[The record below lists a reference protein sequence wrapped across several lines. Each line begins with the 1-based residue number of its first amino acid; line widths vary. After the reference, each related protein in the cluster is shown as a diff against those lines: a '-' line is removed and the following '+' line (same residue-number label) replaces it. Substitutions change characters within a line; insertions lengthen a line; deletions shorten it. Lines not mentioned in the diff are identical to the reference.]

1 MSAFLF
7 RVRFSRSV
15 RVRTMTIS
23 MRLRDVLLVVLD
35 PAERQRRLA
44 QVYGLIMELSR
55 QKRVTAQAEP
65 DTTPS
70 AAN

>member
-1 MSAFLF
+1 MHQANQPKAKFKVAAVCTVS
-7 RVRFSRSV
+7 
-15 RVRTMTIS
+15 
-23 MRLRDVLLVVLD
+23 D

-55 QKRVTAQAEP
+55 QKRVAAQAEP

-70 AAN
+70 ATD